1 MHEDVHCCCC
11 SVAKS
16 CLTVCNPMD
25 CSMPG
30 SSALHYL
37 PEVCSSSCP
46 LNWWCY
52 LTISSSA
59 TSFSGCLQSFPASG
73 SFPMSQLFASG
84 GQSIA
89 ASALAPVLPVTIQG
103 LFPLVLTDLLSLQ
116 TKGLSRVFSSTT
128 IQKHQFF
135 GTQPSYWE
143 YSSGAFKI
151 LHCGFFSV
159 LYEFML
165 IE

>member
-1 MHEDVHCCCC
+1 MCTYFWPHGLQHARLLCP
-11 SVAKS
+11 
-16 CLTVCNPMD
+16 LLF
-25 CSMPG
+25 PG
-30 SSALHYL
+30 
-37 PEVCSSSCP
+37 VCSNSYP

-59 TSFSGCLQSFPASG
+59 ALFSFSIQKFPASE
-73 SFPMSQLFASG
+73 SLTMSQLFTSG
-84 GQSIA
+84 SKSIG
-89 ASALAPVLPVTIQG
+89 ASASSTVLQMNNQG
-103 LFPLVLTDLLSLQ
+103 WFPLVLTDLLSLQ

-151 LHCGFFSV
+151 LHCGFFFLSYMN
-159 LYEFML
+159 LC
-165 IE
+165 

>member
-1 MHEDVHCCCC
+1 
-11 SVAKS
+11 
-16 CLTVCNPMD
+16 VCTYFWPHGLQHARLL
-25 CSMPG
+25 CPLLFPG
-30 SSALHYL
+30 
-37 PEVCSSSCP
+37 VCSNSYP

-59 TSFSGCLQSFPASG
+59 ALFSFSIQKFPASE
-73 SFPMSQLFASG
+73 SLTMSQLFTSG
-84 GQSIA
+84 SQSIG
-89 ASALAPVLPVTIQG
+89 ASASSTVLQMTNQG
-103 LFPLVLTDLLSLQ
+103 WFPLVLTDLLSLQ

-151 LHCGFFSV
+151 LHCRFFFSV